1 MYIICII
8 HPDVIGGSFSIQPLA
23 CANQRVCRCVPM
35 TWARNK
41 GHWVRARTW
50 YRKLYVIYIYKY
62 ICVYI
67 YTYTYT
73 YIYIYTYTHIYI
85 HTYMHTYVHTYIRTH
100 VHTLHTYVTYIRYIH
115 ALHTYVTYIPTYIR
129 FIHTYR
135 HTDIQTYI
143 FLIVSLQWESTQ
155 VPFFSFIHFIESKQC
170 IFVIYIWMRPMLRV
184 NGSNQVDRTIAIQQ
198 FWGYI

>member
-1 MYIICII
+1 M
-8 HPDVIGGSFSIQPLA
+8 
-23 CANQRVCRCVPM
+23 
-35 TWARNK
+35 
-41 GHWVRARTW
+41 
-50 YRKLYVIYIYKY
+50 
-62 ICVYI
+62 YI

-73 YIYIYTYTHIYI
+73 YIYIYTYTYIYI

-135 HTDIQTYI
+135 HTDIHTYI
-143 FLIVSLQWESTQ
+143 HFFNSVSTMRINTSAIFLLYSLYR
-155 VPFFSFIHFIESKQC
+155 IKAMYIC
-170 IFVIYIWMRPMLRV
+170 YIYIWMRPMLRV